1 MIALLLLSLNLYS
14 SWSALVKTIMNVL
27 VVGFFWVTYQSWPG
41 LLGWPTEN
49 DLPEKFYLHAVH
61 VDEPYKVYLWG
72 TDLDDGL
79 GQTIPR
85 SFSMPY
91 SAKLHDAADKAGRKL
106 RKGLPMIGQVSQN
119 VGANTEVSN
128 LEQTQASDSD
138 VIFIDAPQSLV
149 PGKN

>member
-1 MIALLLLSLNLYS
+1 MERNRQNHHECSGDRFFLGYLS
-14 SWSALVKTIMNVL
+14 
-27 VVGFFWVTYQSWPG
+27 VVARPVRLAY
-41 LLGWPTEN
+41 
-49 DLPEKFYLHAVH
+49 
-61 VDEPYKVYLWG
+61 G

-91 SAKLHDAADKAGRKL
+91 SPKLHDAADKAGRKL

-119 VGANTEVSN
+119 VGSNTENSS
-128 LEQTQASDSD
+128 LEQVQANDAD